1 MTVKEIKEFLIIV
14 MDKEIAEEY
23 VTTDK
28 KEYIKDCIEAKKWL
42 LGKGKGI
49 DEFINAYI
57 IKEDIDTYLKED

>member
-1 MTVKEIKEFLIIV
+1 MTVREIKEFLIMV
-14 MDKEIAEEY
+14 MNKEIQEEY

-42 LGKGKGI
+42 LGKGKGM
-49 DEFINAYI
+49 DDFINTYI